1 MTVFL
6 NDEIIKEK
14 IPSFFRFAGEISDC
28 FTVSRRFNGKIPK
41 QLLNKINAELKEQI
55 LLEDTQ
61 RRDKYK
67 KDDKYV
73 RELKQ
78 VMQINSKKQALKYF
92 DDVKKHDLKAANSG
106 SPSGE
111 CTEFKTDRE
120 DFIDVHYSK
129 QSALSRGYL
138 FEICKFKKDGQTLH
152 QITSKMNCIYDR
164 PYTIDDTEFDDI
176 AFYNGNQL
184 KVAISSKER
193 FCFLDLTNEEFTNFV
208 KLKLTHELN

>member
-1 MTVFL
+1 MKYQ
-6 NDEIIKEK
+6 I
-14 IPSFFRFAGEISDC
+14 G

-41 QLLNKINAELKEQI
+41 QILNKINAELKEQI

-129 QSALSRGYL
+129 QSA
-138 FEICKFKKDGQTLH
+138 
-152 QITSKMNCIYDR
+152 
-164 PYTIDDTEFDDI
+164 
-176 AFYNGNQL
+176 AF
-184 KVAISSKER
+184 
-193 FCFLDLTNEEFTNFV
+193 
-208 KLKLTHELN
+208 